1 MWYVFAIP
9 AAIIAAAWA
18 YGMSKTSSKNIPIS
32 QLPPEQTGQKLPTL
46 ATANLIMPG
55 DVIVVDA
62 AAKPIPGLPNR
73 SMIMQVDTLDV
84 PSDTTKQWLMAR
96 VVDKVVLQGIST
108 TGMSFPV
115 LRSTVRKATPAEVA
129 AGTGIAQPTA
139 TPAVVASQ
147 LAQLQQLYDQYGPTA
162 VIPPD
167 LQQAATMYNPAPGP
181 TVPTTADKLA
191 AGSGP
196 MTIADMQAAAEQ
208 ARTDAMNKLVP
219 QSNTPED
226 LAALLALASLPSVA
240 DQS

>member
-1 MWYVFAIP
+1 
-9 AAIIAAAWA
+9 
-18 YGMSKTSSKNIPIS
+18 MSKTSSKNIPIS